1 MDLEVLQMNL
11 ELLEQN
17 YKNLVEL
24 TNDRN
29 KKFDN
34 DLKKMISVNRELE
47 IKVQS
52 LNYNLK
58 EKKEKIDEI
67 SNQNKEKEKRIENL
81 INNLEEQKTSYQ
93 VYKDQLSR

>member
-11 ELLEQN
+11 DLLEQN
-17 YKNLVEL
+17 YKNLVEV

-34 DLKKMISVNRELE
+34 DLKKMMYVNRELE
-47 IKVQS
+47 IKVES

-58 EKKEKIDEI
+58 EKKDKIDEI
-67 SNQNKEKEKRIENL
+67 SNQNEEKQKRIERL
-81 INNLEEQKTSYQ
+81 IK
-93 VYKDQLSR
+93 K

>member
-17 YKNLVEL
+17 YKNLVEV

-34 DLKKMISVNRELE
+34 DLKKMMSVNKELE
-47 IKVQS
+47 IKV
-52 LNYNLK
+52 
-58 EKKEKIDEI
+58 EI
-67 SNQNKEKEKRIENL
+67 
-81 INNLEEQKTSYQ
+81 
-93 VYKDQLSR
+93 

>member
-17 YKNLVEL
+17 YKNLVEV

-34 DLKKMISVNRELE
+34 DLKKMMSPNRELE
-47 IKVQS
+47 IKVES

-58 EKKEKIDEI
+58 EKKDKID
-67 SNQNKEKEKRIENL
+67 
-81 INNLEEQKTSYQ
+81 
-93 VYKDQLSR
+93 

>member
-17 YKNLVEL
+17 YKNLVEV

-34 DLKKMISVNRELE
+34 DLKKMMSVNKELE
-47 IKVQS
+47 IKVES
-52 LNYNLK
+52 LIA
-58 EKKEKIDEI
+58 KIF
-67 SNQNKEKEKRIENL
+67 
-81 INNLEEQKTSYQ
+81 
-93 VYKDQLSR
+93 